1 MVAQILKEEEAR
13 DLFISQCLLGQRI
26 SDLPKIFKGEYTVTK
41 LEGNVEVISFVVQK
55 TGEQATVYLFPL
67 VKEILN
73 KYKEKTTL
81 CREISEALPSVLA
94 MFETTVFETKV
105 RECEDCKKAQSARM
119 GVQAYNAK
127 CTTAKDYW
135 NVCEEIVRRRA

>member
-1 MVAQILKEEEAR
+1 MQHK
-13 DLFISQCLLGQRI
+13 
-26 SDLPKIFKGEYTVTK
+26 YTNRNLRVTGV
-41 LEGNVEVISFVVQK
+41 L
-55 TGEQATVYLFPL
+55 
-67 VKEILN
+67 LN

-81 CREISEALPSVLA
+81 CREISEALPGVLA

-119 GVQAYNAK
+119 SVQAYNSK
-127 CTTAKDYW
+127 CTTAKVYW